1 MIESEKTISNMR
13 SAVTALLEVLDA
25 EQLLELCHPFDTK
38 NENERQRW
46 YYTPNVQSALS
57 LSNLNP
63 IQQQAA
69 LRLLA
74 TGLSSEGFS
83 TATTIMGFENVLDM
97 LEGWTEHSIVERKI
111 RGRDPNRYYIRI
123 FGDPNRDQQWSWS
136 FNGPHLL
143 VQFTIIDGKYLSN
156 TPTFFGA
163 NPAKVQLVGSN
174 YVRPLAAEEDIARKL
189 LNELDEEQVKL
200 AVISPIAPYDI
211 IQTNNPVVQE
221 NIALPQPG
229 YKMMGQNETLEV
241 IANFRQRIEN
251 LGLQD
256 EHLERLQYSSMQPK
270 GISVSQLNL
279 TQQNLLS
286 QLLNQYIKRMPE
298 EIEKFEKEKIIL
310 NFDSIYFA
318 WAGELEINQ
327 PHYYRIQGQ
336 RILVEYDNTQN
347 SSNHIHSV
355 WRDPEGDF
363 AQDLLGMHYNL
374 QH

>member
-1 MIESEKTISNMR
+1 MR

-136 FNGPHLL
+136 FNGHHLL

-229 YKMMGQNETLEV
+229 YKMMGQNETEEV

-286 QLLNQYIKRMPE
+286 QLLNQYINRMPE
-298 EIEKFEKEKIIL
+298 EIAKFEKEKITS